1 MSDLEPRTPKVDVL
15 ERLLSV
21 FTLEQL
27 AVIASVFSRIQARA
41 IERGCR
47 QGVEI
52 VFNERGVPRFC
63 NGTDAAALPKGYT
76 PE

>member
-1 MSDLEPRTPKVDVL
+1 MSDEPRTPKVDVL

-27 AVIASVFSRIQARA
+27 VMIADVYARIQARA

-63 NGTDAAALPKGYT
+63 NGTDAAELPKRYT